1 MRRFGIIFVLS
12 VMAGVFAINDLAEA
26 GRKHGRRHWRRHF
39 VHYSFWHGPRFVYPI
54 WRSPP
59 VVHLHH
65 HHAHD
70 DHVHRRVGHSHDG
83 GEGHYVEAVCA
94 SRAPEHEGLL
104 ALLGAIGGAAVG
116 YQIGDGGGKALAMFL
131 GTIIGAGVGSG
142 VGRELDEAARYR
154 LAGATQYALE
164 SRPSGTRTIWRVS
177 GGRAC
182 GVVVPEPAFK
192 NERDQYCREFQQTV
206 VVDGREESA
215 YGTACRRP
223 DGQWEIV
230 N

>member
-1 MRRFGIIFVLS
+1 MRRFGIIVVLS
-12 VMAGVFAINDLAEA
+12 VMAGILAINDLAEA
-26 GRKHGRRHWRRHF
+26 GRRHRHRRWRWHFAHHW
-39 VHYSFWHGPRFVYPI
+39 VWHAPRLAYPI
-54 WRSPP
+54 WYSPP
-59 VVHLHH
+59 VVRHH
-65 HHAHD
+65 HHHVHD
-70 DHVHRRVGHSHDG
+70 DHRHWRVGHSHDRR
-83 GEGHYVEAVCA
+83 EGHYVETICQ

-104 ALLGAIGGAAVG
+104 TLLGAIGGAAVG

-142 VGRELDEAARYR
+142 VGRELDEAARFR
-154 LAGATQYALE
+154 LASTTQYALE
-164 SRPSGTRTIWRVS
+164 KQPSGTRTIWSAS

-206 VVDGREESA
+206 VVGGKEESA

-223 DGQWEIV
+223 DGQWEIL